1 MDYPMKW
8 LSVEWEH
15 PIIYMGT
22 SITEHPHDE
31 DLSIGTGTSNPWP
44 KESKLGK
51 SVGKKMS
58 FLPPHVWWKNTTKQ
72 NMVMTG
78 GWFII
83 VLTT

>member
-1 MDYPMKW
+1 MGNPNNYITMDYPMKW

-51 SVGKKMS
+51 SVGKKCHFYHPM
-58 FLPPHVWWKNTTKQ
+58 FDGKIPPNKTW
-72 NMVMTG
+72 
-78 GWFII
+78 
-83 VLTT
+83 